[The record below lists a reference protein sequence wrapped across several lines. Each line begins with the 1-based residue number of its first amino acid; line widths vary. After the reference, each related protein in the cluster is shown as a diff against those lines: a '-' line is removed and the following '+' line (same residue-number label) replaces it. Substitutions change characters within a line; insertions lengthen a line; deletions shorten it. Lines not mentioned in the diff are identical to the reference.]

1 MIADRNRKGDRNMK
15 QEYINGEGFVMRDT
29 DREDVTQK
37 NENMS
42 ARQENVAQDYSSGT
56 MNFSGYQQPQER
68 TDNYSGALENTV
80 TQQFSSDRAGN
91 YTNLQQGMSYQQPQN
106 EQRDSE
112 SYRGEETS
120 YSQTNREWGN
130 YQRQS
135 ERTNV
140 YQQPTEE
147 TRNYEQQPQEQRV
160 YSYSN
165 MDYNPY
171 QQAEKSKKK
180 ETSKKKGNFAKRAA
194 LIAASAVLFGGIAG
208 GSFYG
213 INRLA
218 ENMFYEEEQAKA
230 EVVEVPE
237 EKKVVTTTTATAT
250 NTTVTDV
257 TNVVQ
262 TVMPSVVSIT
272 SKSTEITQSFFGQAY
287 EYETEGSGSGIII
300 GQSDTELL
308 IATNN
313 HVVAGADELT
323 IYFIN
328 DETATAKIK
337 GTDSDMDLAVIAVDI
352 SQMSADTLGAIS
364 VATLGDSDALQVGEP
379 AIAIG
384 NALGYGQSVTTGVI
398 SALDRSVDGEG
409 ESEGFIQ
416 TDAAINPGN
425 SGGALLNVH
434 GQVIGINSMKISAG
448 GYAEATIEGMGY
460 AIPISAAKPII
471 DELMNK
477 VTRDKVTEDEMG
489 YLGIRGATIGD
500 EMHEVYNMPY
510 GIYISEVVQGSAAQK
525 AGLLPGDVIVK
536 FDGTKISSY
545 EELQNQLQYYKAGET
560 IELVV
565 QRPVNGAYEDQK
577 ITLTLG
583 SRSEIDN

>member
-1 MIADRNRKGDRNMK
+1 MK
-15 QEYINGEGFVMRDT
+15 QEYINGEDFVMRDNEEQSSNQNEFAKEEAYRQKT
-29 DREDVTQK
+29 EETNFYERQPEGSNPYQQVTQEPG
-37 NENMS
+37 NYE
-42 ARQENVAQDYSSGT
+42 RQPGASNP
-56 MNFSGYQQPQER
+56 YQQ
-68 TDNYSGALENTV
+68 V
-80 TQQFSSDRAGN
+80 TQEPGN
-91 YTNLQQGMSYQQPQN
+91 YERQPESSNPYQQATQEPGNYERQSEKTTSYQYGTDEP
-106 EQRDSE
+106 
-112 SYRGEETS
+112 
-120 YSQTNREWGN
+120 WN
-130 YQRQS
+130 YQRQR
-135 ERTNV
+135 E
-140 YQQPTEE
+140 
-147 TRNYEQQPQEQRV
+147 EQRT

-165 MDYNPY
+165 ANYNPY
-171 QQAEKSKKK
+171 QQAEKPKKK
-180 ETSKKKGNFAKRAA
+180 EKSKNSGSFVKKAM
-194 LIAASAVLFGGIAG
+194 LIAASAAVFGSVAG

-213 INRLA
+213 VNKLA
-218 ENMFYEEEQAKA
+218 DYMFYDEEQAKEEELQA
-230 EVVEVPE
+230 KE
-237 EKKVVTTTTATAT
+237 EKKVVTTTTAAAT

-257 TNVVQ
+257 TKVVQ

-328 DETATAKIK
+328 DDTATAKIK

-352 SQMSADTLGAIS
+352 SQMSTDTLGAIS
-364 VATLGDSDALQVGEP
+364 VATLGDSNTLQVGEP

-398 SALDRSVDGEG
+398 SALDRTVDGEE

-434 GQVIGINSMKISAG
+434 GQVIGINSMKISNG

-477 VTRDKVTEDEMG
+477 VTRDKVAENDMG

-510 GIYISEVVQGSAAQK
+510 GIYVSEVVPGSAAEQ

-545 EELQNQLQYYKAGET
+545 EELQNQLQYYSAGET

-565 QRPVNGAYEDQK
+565 QRPGNGVYVDQT
-577 ITLTLG
+577 ITITLG

>member
-1 MIADRNRKGDRNMK
+1 MK
-15 QEYINGEGFVMRDT
+15 QEYIEGEGFVMREQE
-29 DREDVTQK
+29 RNHQQMMEEQGNCGVQSEDVNQYQQ
-37 NENMS
+37 M
-42 ARQENVAQDYSSGT
+42 AQEAKKYEPQSEGVNQYQQVAQEQKKYEPQSEGV
-56 MNFSGYQQPQER
+56 NQYQQVAQEAKKYEPQSEGV
-68 TDNYSGALENTV
+68 N
-80 TQQFSSDRAGN
+80 Q
-91 YTNLQQGMSYQQPQN
+91 YQQMAQEPTNTYYRSTQDTQNYQTQAEKTGFYQYQN
-106 EQRDSE
+106 EEGWNCQ
-112 SYRGEETS
+112 
-120 YSQTNREWGN
+120 
-130 YQRQS
+130 
-135 ERTNV
+135 
-140 YQQPTEE
+140 
-147 TRNYEQQPQEQRV
+147 EQQRT

-165 MDYNPY
+165 GNYNPY
-171 QQAEKSKKK
+171 QEKEKPKKKEKSKNSGNLGKK
-180 ETSKKKGNFAKRAA
+180 AAMLVASAA
-194 LIAASAVLFGGIAG
+194 LFGCVAG

-213 INRLA
+213 VNKLSGYV
-218 ENMFYEEEQAKA
+218 FYEEEQSKE
-230 EVVEVPE
+230 EVSKVPE
-237 EKKVVTTTTATAT
+237 EKKVLTTTTATA
-250 NTTVTDV
+250 TTVTDV

-272 SKSTEITQSFFGQAY
+272 SKSTEVTQGFFGQAF
-287 EYETEGSGSGIII
+287 EYETQGSGSGIII
-300 GQSDTELL
+300 GQSDTEIL

-328 DETATAKIK
+328 DDTATAKIK
-337 GTDSDMDLAVIAVDI
+337 GTDSDMDLAVIAVEL
-352 SQMSADTLGAIS
+352 SQMSAETLGQIS

-398 SALDRSVDGEG
+398 SALNRTVDGEG
-409 ESEGFIQ
+409 DSEGFIQ

-425 SGGALLNVH
+425 SGGALLNVR
-434 GQVIGINSMKISAG
+434 GQLIGINSMKISGG
-448 GYAEATIEGMGY
+448 GYSEATIEGMGY

-477 VTRDKVTEDEMG
+477 VTRDKVAENEMG

-510 GIYISEVVQGSAAQK
+510 GIYVSEVVEGSAAEK

-545 EELQNQLQYYKAGET
+545 EELQNQLQYYSAGET

-565 QRPVNGAYEDQK
+565 QRPGNGVYVDQTIT
-577 ITLTLG
+577 ITLG
-583 SRSEIDN
+583 NRSEIDN